1 MSIIFFASPAEFRQ
15 WLETN
20 HETASEVWVGF
31 LKTKTGKAGLT
42 WPDSVDEALCFGW
55 IDAVRKRIDDDSYMI
70 RFTRR
75 KPGSIWS
82 LVNVRKVE
90 ELTRQG
96 RMRPAGLKAFEGRS
110 EKKTGIYSFEGAAH
124 SLDAAAEKQFR
135 SHEEAWSF
143 YEKQAPSYRKAAE
156 HWVMGAK
163 KEETRAKRLARL
175 IEDSANGLRLAHL
188 TSPGKKRESRSRSDR
203 SRLQSD

>member
-1 MSIIFFASPAEFRQ
+1 MSPTFFATPADFRQ
-15 WLETN
+15 WLEKN

-31 LKTKTGKAGLT
+31 HKTKTGKPSIT
-42 WPDSVDEALCFGW
+42 WPESVDEALCFGW

-90 ELTRQG
+90 ELIRQK
-96 RMRPAGLKAFEGRS
+96 RMRPAGLKAFEARD

-124 SLDAAAEKQFR
+124 AFDAVAEKQFR
-135 SHEEAWSF
+135 SHEKAWSF

-175 IEDSANGLRLAHL
+175 IEDSESGVRLAHL
-188 TSPGKKRESRSRSDR
+188 TSPGKKKAGG
-203 SRLQSD
+203 

>member
-1 MSIIFFASPAEFRQ
+1 MMAPAMDATFFATPAEFRQ
-15 WLETN
+15 WLEKN
-20 HETASEVWVGF
+20 HETASELWVGF
-31 LKTKTGKAGLT
+31 HKTKTGKPSLT
-42 WPDSVDEALCFGW
+42 WPESVDEALCFGW

-90 ELTRQG
+90 ELIRQG
-96 RMRPAGLKAFEGRS
+96 RMRPAGLKAFEGRD
-110 EKKTGIYSFEGAAH
+110 EKKTGIYSFEGAARG
-124 SLDAAAEKQFR
+124 LDAAAEKELR
-135 SHEEAWSF
+135 AREKAWSF

-175 IEDSANGLRLAHL
+175 IEDSENGLRLAHL
-188 TSPGKKRESRSRSDR
+188 TSPGKKREG
-203 SRLQSD
+203 